1 MTLVLSD
8 GTRIEGI
15 TMNGNN
21 YVSQEEVKE
30 SDLAGK
36 LSPVSVEENGAVT
49 QELEN
54 AALVQIL
61 HYNDGWYIAL
71 REMTETEV
79 MLAKLRA
86 DTDYIAAMSDVDLEG

>member
-36 LSPVSVEENGAVT
+36 LSHVSVEENGAVT